1 MAWVKLGNNIEKIVT
16 DVSKYTSIFN
26 FSADKKL
33 TTLEVYWILINLIN
47 NSFPNF
53 NIDKKLIIRKYK
65 KKKITHC

>member
-1 MAWVKLGNNIEKIVT
+1 MEPWHGLNWEIILKKIVT

-33 TTLEVYWILINLIN
+33 TILERVYWILINLIN

-53 NIDKKLIIRKYK
+53 NIDKN
-65 KKKITHC
+65 

>member
-1 MAWVKLGNNIEKIVT
+1 M
-16 DVSKYTSIFN
+16 SKYTSIFN

-33 TTLEVYWILINLIN
+33 TTLERVYWILINLIN

-65 KKKITHC
+65 NKK